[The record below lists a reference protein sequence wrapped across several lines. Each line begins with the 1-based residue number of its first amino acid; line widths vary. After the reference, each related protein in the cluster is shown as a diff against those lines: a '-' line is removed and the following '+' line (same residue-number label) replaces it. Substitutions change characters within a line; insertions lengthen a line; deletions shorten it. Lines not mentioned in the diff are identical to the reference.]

1 MMRKAKVGDVVQVS
15 GYVDTATVVDVLK
28 DVPGGVRLDKY
39 IGDFRYWN
47 IDELTLVW
55 RKRS

>member
-1 MMRKAKVGDVVQVS
+1 MRKAKVGDVVQVS